1 MRTICSRPLLQWR
14 YRQALALS
22 STRPCWV
29 VRSRWPGPGGSGWPL
44 AGVMLHGSLFAHELS
59 SIALLDRYPLL
70 GEHGDAGRMFNPGG
84 MSQPLKRWLR
94 LNGRAASRC

>member
-1 MRTICSRPLLQWR
+1 M
-14 YRQALALS
+14 
-22 STRPCWV
+22 
-29 VRSRWPGPGGSGWPL
+29 
-44 AGVMLHGSLFAHELS
+44 MLHGSLFEHELS

-94 LNGRAASRC
+94 LN